1 MRQIANTFLWLALL
15 PVVGTVEV
23 LRMTPRVLSRLGWKG
38 FLMLATLVVL
48 WRTNSQFVIGPF
60 TEVTN
65 GVLGPSVLPW
75 VVLTTAA
82 FVVSRGVRSPMRRR
96 LYRRLRRSG

>member
-1 MRQIANTFLWLALL
+1 MRQITNVFFWLVLL

-23 LRMTPRVLSRLGWKG
+23 LRTIPRVLSRLGWKG

-48 WRTNSQFVIGPF
+48 WRTNSQVITGPF
-60 TEVTN
+60 TEATN

-75 VVLTTAA
+75 LILMAAA
-82 FVVSRGVRSPMRRR
+82 FVLSRGVRSPLRRR
-96 LYRRLRRSG
+96 LYRRFRRSG